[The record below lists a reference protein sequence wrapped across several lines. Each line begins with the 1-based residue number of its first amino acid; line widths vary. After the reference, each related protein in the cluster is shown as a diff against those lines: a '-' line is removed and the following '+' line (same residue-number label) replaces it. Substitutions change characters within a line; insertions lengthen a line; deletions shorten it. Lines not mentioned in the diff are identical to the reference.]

1 MKIIGFR
8 CIQRYDSTG
17 EYFTEGVMAELP
29 FDFPNREI
37 L

>member
-8 CIQRYDSTG
+8 CIQRYDSTC
-17 EYFTEGVMAELP
+17 EYFIEDVMTELR
-29 FDFPNREI
+29 FDFLNREI